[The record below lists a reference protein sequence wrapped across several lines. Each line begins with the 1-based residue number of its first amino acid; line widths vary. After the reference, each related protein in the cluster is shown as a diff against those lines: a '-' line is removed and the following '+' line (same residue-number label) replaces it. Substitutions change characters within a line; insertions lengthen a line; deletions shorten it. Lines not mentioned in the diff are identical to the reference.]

1 MHPQRLQHFGVE
13 QQIAVA
19 LDNENSV
26 EILDF
31 TFIRRFVSAEFYV
44 CFDGRLNVFFGVRR
58 ELLLMQIKQ
67 NSFSKSRIL
76 FTLGVAS
83 DSS

>member
-1 MHPQRLQHFGVE
+1 
-13 QQIAVA
+13 
-19 LDNENSV
+19 
-26 EILDF
+26 
-31 TFIRRFVSAEFYV
+31 
-44 CFDGRLNVFFGVRR
+44 VRR